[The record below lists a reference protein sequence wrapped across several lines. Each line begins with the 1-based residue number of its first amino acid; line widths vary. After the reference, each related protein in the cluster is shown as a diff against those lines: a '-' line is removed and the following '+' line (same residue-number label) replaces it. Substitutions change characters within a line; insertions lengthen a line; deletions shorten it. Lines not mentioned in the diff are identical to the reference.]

1 MGVAVSRT
9 EGTIQFRLTSTST
22 STSTRHT
29 SMKYQSPPLSVSE
42 NSTCCLGMKAISV
55 CGFFSTLNPNIATL
69 YKGLGFNSYQIKSPI
84 CDKNVPLSQKWH
96 RKWHPVPNWFCGYP
110 TFLALK
116 PDLWSNSW
124 TGSCISSAIMTW
136 VGEEGIG
143 VIVCLSHSKDRSLKS
158 HRHWR
163 FSKYLW
169 WEP

>member
-9 EGTIQFRLTSTST
+9 EGTIQFRLT

-84 CDKNVPLSQKWH
+84 CDKNVPLSRKWH
-96 RKWHPVPNWFCGYP
+96 RKWHPVPNWFCGPGYP

-116 PDLWSNSW
+116 PDLWSNWW

-136 VGEEGIG
+136 VGEEGIC

-163 FSKYLW
+163 FSKY
-169 WEP
+169 